1 MTDFLTITE
10 TPGALLNA
18 EQMGRM
24 ALRYSLAA
32 DLGAGRRVLD
42 ASCGAGSGLGLL
54 VDAAQTL
61 VGSDYSTAALTLA
74 QQASAGRIALAAAD
88 AQHLPYAAGAF
99 DLILSF
105 EAIYYLPRPTAFLR
119 ECCRLLADG
128 GHLLL
133 STSNPDWPYFA
144 PGALSVHYPAAPE
157 LAQWLHDA
165 DFASV
170 QLFGSL
176 PVDAAA
182 SGLSAVRA
190 RARQRLLR
198 IGLLRRDNRLTRA
211 LKRLSYGALTPLPA
225 MLPAT
230 AALPSPWAELTPL
243 AAEQPD
249 RRHRVIFA
257 VGESRGLERFL

>member
-1 MTDFLTITE
+1 MAGMADFLTITE

-18 EQMGRM
+18 EQLGRM
-24 ALRYSLAA
+24 VLRYSLAT

-54 VDAAQTL
+54 VDAAHTL

-105 EAIYYLPRPTAFLR
+105 EAIYYLPRPVAFLR
-119 ECCRLLADG
+119 ECRRVLDVG
-128 GHLLL
+128 GRLLL

-144 PGALSVHYPAAPE
+144 PGALSVRYPTAPE
-157 LAQWLHDA
+157 LATWLTA
-165 DFASV
+165 AGFAAI
-170 QLFGSL
+170 QIFGSL

-182 SGLSAVRA
+182 SGLGAVRA
-190 RARQRLLR
+190 QARQRLLR
-198 IGLLRRDNRLTRA
+198 IGFLRRDNRLTRA

-225 MLPAT
+225 MLPAS
-230 AALPSPWAELTPL
+230 AALPTPWAELTPI
-243 AAEQPD
+243 AADRPD

-257 VGESRGLERFL
+257 VGANSDR

>member
-1 MTDFLTITE
+1 MAGMTDFLTITE

-54 VDAAQTL
+54 MDAAHTL

-88 AQHLPYAAGAF
+88 AQRLPYGAGAF

-105 EAIYYLPRPTAFLR
+105 EAIYYLPQPVAFLR
-119 ECCRLLADG
+119 ECRRVLDADG
-128 GHLLL
+128 RLLL

-144 PGALSVHYPAAPE
+144 PGALSIRYPTAPE
-157 LAQWLHDA
+157 LATWFTA
-165 DFASV
+165 AGFAAV
-170 QLFGSL
+170 HLYGSL
-176 PVDAAA
+176 PVSAAR
-182 SGLSAVRA
+182 GLGAVRA
-190 RARQRLLR
+190 QARQRLLR
-198 IGLLRRDNRLTRA
+198 IGFLRRDNRLTQF

-225 MLPAT
+225 MLPAS
-230 AALPSPWAELTPL
+230 AALPSPWAELTPI
-243 AAEQPD
+243 AADRPD

-257 VGESRGLERFL
+257 VGARRDQ

>member
-1 MTDFLTITE
+1 MAGMTDFLTITE

-54 VDAAQTL
+54 MDAAHTL

-88 AQHLPYAAGAF
+88 AQRLPYAAGAF

-105 EAIYYLPRPTAFLR
+105 EAIYYLPQPVAFLR
-119 ECCRLLADG
+119 ECRRVLDVDG
-128 GHLLL
+128 RLLL

-144 PGALSVHYPAAPE
+144 PGALSIRYPAAPE
-157 LAQWLHDA
+157 LATWFTA
-165 DFASV
+165 AGFAAV
-170 QLFGSL
+170 HLYGSL
-176 PVDAAA
+176 PVSAAR
-182 SGLSAVRA
+182 GGAVRA
-190 RARQRLLR
+190 QARQRLLR
-198 IGLLRRDNRLTRA
+198 IGFLRRDNRLTQF
-211 LKRLSYGALTPLPA
+211 LKRLSYGALTLLPA
-225 MLPAT
+225 N
-230 AALPSPWAELTPL
+230 AALPSPWAELTPI
-243 AAEQPD
+243 AADRPD

-257 VGESRGLERFL
+257 VGACRDQ